1 MGEEKKFT
9 PEQPREEGL
18 TLNEAQRP
26 FLEKKLVQY
35 QSRLEHSKRRTAY
48 LAPEVIDGW
57 EVHYDNAAKVLVA
70 QAMLSGQP
78 VDRESILRH
87 LLEKDIFQSRG
98 DDEASREANERHKT
112 MAETAL
118 DNAIDVIKAYN
129 EGRMD
134 QVFNSESV

>member
-9 PEQPREEGL
+9 PEQPREKGL

-26 FLEKKLVQY
+26 FLEKKLEQY
-35 QSRLEHSKRRTAY
+35 QSRLERSKRRTAY
-48 LAPEVIDGW
+48 LAPEVIDDW
-57 EVHYDNAAKVLVA
+57 EGHYDSAAKVLVA
-70 QAMLSGQP
+70 QAMLSDQP

-87 LLEKDIFQSRG
+87 LLEKETYQSRG
-98 DDEASREANERHKT
+98 EDEASRKANECHNT

-118 DNAIDVIKAYN
+118 DNAIDVIKSYN

-134 QVFNSESV
+134 QVSNSEPV